1 MSDNGRHPLVKQF
14 CFYARVFLK
23 FFGKVFLTRE
33 EVYNENSGETQ
44 PIQVFV
50 KPDYYNSEFDLNG
63 KNKGNDKTA

>member
-1 MSDNGRHPLVKQF
+1 MDFVNYIK
-14 CFYARVFLK
+14 RVNWK

-44 PIQVFV
+44 AIQVCV